1 MSINLEKTYVC
12 GPDSVPWFSHDFM
25 NRTDK
30 KFFATGDSGQ
40 IQPFGFHLNNVVNA
54 KKYLNRC
61 INIMFPNQ
69 IILQYNKR
77 LTNKKHQLLLKQIK
91 ENIFNLKIDVGT
103 TMKKYFKTINKY
115 SDLKTYENNSFFNFR
130 AEKINKIIQSK
141 WYYQRIINKSNC
153 IKGNIGKNN

>member
-1 MSINLEKTYVC
+1 MGEFNKKVKQHDISGYEAICFDEVKLF
-12 GPDSVPWFSHDFM
+12 GPHYLAKIYDFM

-30 KFFATGDSGQ
+30 KFFATGDSDQ

-115 SDLKTYENNSFFNFR
+115 SDLKTYENNSFFQL
-130 AEKINKIIQSK
+130 QS
-141 WYYQRIINKSNC
+141 R
-153 IKGNIGKNN
+153 KN